1 VRRQEGWAVS
11 AILLSLAVQGAAMT
25 LASAALR
32 KLIDGLAELYEP
44 TGAGDPEQVIRVVTT
59 LIDADSCSYNEFR
72 GSKLQRYRIEPAGVG
87 DFPDGAQLF
96 QQHLPE
102 HPVLA
107 HCQAT
112 GDGSAL
118 RISDF
123 LSDRQFRALGLY
135 RDFYRQA
142 EVGYQLTVTLP
153 GPRRSLIGIALNRR
167 HTDFSAEDREML
179 NLLRPH
185 IGQVA
190 AIGMLLSEPS
200 PLTQEGTPLL
210 TPRQSRVVQ
219 LVSAGYDDRSIGRL
233 LGISPRTVHTHL
245 QHVYRALGVT
255 SRTEALAQLRINA
268 YRGDTSCPRLLH
280 RVGVGTPVP
289 PPRGPVR

>member
-1 VRRQEGWAVS
+1 
-11 AILLSLAVQGAAMT
+11 MT

-44 TGAGDPEQVIRVVTT
+44 TGAGDPERVIRVVTT
-59 LIDADSCSYNEFR
+59 LIGADSCSYNELR
-72 GSKLQRYRIEPAGVG
+72 GSRLQRYRVEPAGVG
-87 DFPDGAQLF
+87 DFPDSARLF
-96 QQHLPE
+96 RQHLPE

-153 GPRRSLIGIALNRR
+153 GPRRSLIGVALNRT
-167 HTDFSAEDREML
+167 HTDFSDEDRELL

-185 IGQVA
+185 IGQAA
-190 AIGMLLSEPS
+190 AIGMLLGEPAPPA
-200 PLTQEGTPLL
+200 PLTLEGTPLL
-210 TPRQSRVVQ
+210 TPRQRRVVQ

-268 YRGDTSCPRLLH
+268 HGGGTPRPRPVH
-280 RVGVGTPVP
+280 RVGAGAAAHGSSSPVSDP
-289 PPRGPVR
+289 IRPAVPTQAPGPA

>member
-1 VRRQEGWAVS
+1 
-11 AILLSLAVQGAAMT
+11 MT
-25 LASAALR
+25 LPSAALR

-44 TGAGDPEQVIRVVTT
+44 TGAGDPERVIRVLTT

-72 GSKLQRYRIEPAGVG
+72 GSGLQRYRVEPAEVGV
-87 DFPDGAQLF
+87 FPDSARLF

-142 EVGYQLTVTLP
+142 EVDYQLTVTVP

-167 HTDFSAEDREML
+167 HTDFRDEDRELL

-185 IGQVA
+185 IGQA
-190 AIGMLLSEPS
+190 AVIGQLLSEPS
-200 PLTQEGTPLL
+200 PLAPLTDAGTSLL
-210 TPRQSRVVQ
+210 TPRQGRVLQ

-245 QHVYRALGVT
+245 QHVYRILGVT
-255 SRTEALAQLRINA
+255 SRTEALAQLRMSEC
-268 YRGDTSCPRLLH
+268 RGDSSCLRA
-280 RVGVGTPVP
+280 VVP
-289 PPRGPVR
+289 

>member
-1 VRRQEGWAVS
+1 
-11 AILLSLAVQGAAMT
+11 LLSLAAQRAAAVT
-25 LASAALR
+25 LPSAALR
-32 KLIDGLAELYEP
+32 KLVDRLAELYEP
-44 TGAGDPEQVIRVVTT
+44 AGAGDPAQVIRVVTT

-72 GSKLQRYRIEPAGVG
+72 GSGLQRYRVEPATVG
-87 DFPDGAQLF
+87 DFPDSARLF
-96 QQHLPE
+96 RQHLPE

-107 HCQAT
+107 HYQAT

-123 LSDRQFRALGLY
+123 LSDRQFRALGLH
-135 RDFYRQA
+135 RDFYRPA
-142 EVGYQLTVTLP
+142 EVNYQLTVTLP
-153 GPRRSLIGIALNRR
+153 GPRRSLIGVALNRG
-167 HTDFSAEDREML
+167 HTDFRDEDRELL

-185 IGQVA
+185 IGQAA

-200 PLTQEGTPLL
+200 PLTLHTTAGTPLL
-210 TPRQSRVVQ
+210 TARQSRVLQ

-255 SRTEALAQLRINA
+255 SRTEALVQLRMIVC
-268 YRGDTSCPRLLH
+268 RGSPSVEHEL
-280 RVGVGTPVP
+280 GSSVP
-289 PPRGPVR
+289 PRAGSGVRGG